1 MKKEYISPVV
11 FQTTIHA
18 ENLMTGSI
26 TDVGG
31 NAGVGKAGDSDPVP
45 GSADGR
51 KRDEY
56 DDDELLDE
64 ELIQETS
71 GWKNGLW

>member
-11 FQTTIHA
+11 FQTIIHA
-18 ENLMTGSI
+18 ENLMSGSVTG
-26 TDVGG
+26 VGG
-31 NAGVGKAGDSDPVP
+31 NSGITKGDDSEAPTEGD
-45 GSADGR
+45 AR
-51 KRDEY
+51 KRNDF

-71 GWKNGLW
+71 GWKGGLW

>member
-26 TDVGG
+26 TSVGG
-31 NAGVGKAGDSDPVP
+31 NSGVQKGE
-45 GSADGR
+45 GSAPTEADGR

-56 DDDELLDE
+56 DEDELLDE